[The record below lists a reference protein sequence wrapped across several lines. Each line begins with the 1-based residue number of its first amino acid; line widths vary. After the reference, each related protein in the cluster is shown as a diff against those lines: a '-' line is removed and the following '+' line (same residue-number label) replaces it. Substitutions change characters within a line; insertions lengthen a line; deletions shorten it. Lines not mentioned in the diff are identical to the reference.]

1 MAEADFSQA
10 QFDEL
15 FSGLTPLQLP
25 RRVSMTAWMTH
36 VPFAFWMI
44 EAASPHLLVELGTH
58 NGVSFCAFC
67 QQVAQSNLE
76 TMCYAVDTWKGDDQ
90 AGHYEESIFTDLAEY
105 VLAQYAPFAHLV
117 RSTFDE
123 ALPLFAD
130 GSIDLLHIDGF
141 HSYEA
146 MTHDFTTWLPKMS
159 SRGIVLMHDIN
170 VRMEGYGGVRVW
182 EEIKE
187 RFPTFSFTHGFGLGV
202 VLVGN
207 EIPEAV
213 SKLAEYG
220 RSSAFLSRT
229 RRYFC
234 LLGAGH
240 QQYME
245 QKHQLVTARAANAGL
260 HEDLGRARE
269 DIRQAHAIIRELQ
282 QSVDVMA
289 QTSRQ
294 VVEASRQTIEAARH
308 SMTVAEEASR
318 NNQDSI
324 RRCQE
329 GFDRLEEHYR
339 QRLRQGVE
347 QERLARLQHE
357 DMLRAHCEA
366 VARLYRDS
374 RSWKLTKPLRTVTNL
389 CRRLLGRSPL
399 VEPDVSVGPFSE
411 QPLPPPV
418 ADVEPKSPVQPA
430 RAEPPLPKVV
440 LVSGEPETPQ
450 GHAYRITRLAAVLT
464 HDYDVSIVLK
474 PEIPESPDV
483 LRTADVLWIWRMKWT
498 PELAEAMEAVKNR
511 GGHIVFDVDDLLIDP
526 NFCVPRHMDA
536 IRYLEVTSAEVAHYA
551 EQIRRVMDCADM
563 TVAPT
568 DPLASH
574 MGLAGKPNWVL
585 PNGFD
590 HVLRHRAVAAR
601 AQWEASK
608 SDDFVRIG
616 YATGTYTHQ
625 ADLAVAEPALVA
637 VLSRYPQVRLV
648 LFRDTINLEEFPAL
662 EALEAQVE
670 WRAKVPL
677 EQVPDE
683 LARFDIN
690 IAPLEVEN
698 AFCRCK
704 SELKFFEAALV
715 GVPTVASPTEPFAAA
730 IRHGETG
737 FLAPDSVAWEEALA
751 RLVEDPEERHRL
763 ARNAGR
769 EVLWIYGPERRA
781 EIVTALLDFLL
792 GSERQRGRA
801 FMAGLSACKPV
812 PPAQIPEYKV
822 IRSTGLPDAQV
833 SVVIPLYNYE
843 KFVIEAL
850 ASLSRQTLPEF
861 DVIVVDDCSTDASVE
876 SVLSWAER
884 HAGGFHSFTLLQNRE
899 NVHLSMT
906 RNAGIDFS
914 RSEYV
919 MLLDADNLLL
929 PKCLEWCAKALD
941 EAPTAAAAYPMLEVF
956 GSWDGTLST
965 GSWNPYKFRT
975 SNYIDAMAMIRKAH
989 WVAVGGYIPQRA
1001 GWEDYELW
1009 CRFAEHG
1016 FWAVHVPEVAA
1027 RYRVHGH
1034 SMLRTNTDLP
1044 QTKKGLV
1051 EYMHRLHPWL
1061 NILTEETLLK

>member
-76 TMCYAVDTWKGDDQ
+76 TMCYAVDTWKGDEQ
-90 AGHYEESIFTDLAEY
+90 AGYYEESPYTDLVAY
-105 VLAQYAPFAHLV
+105 VHAQYKPFAHLV

-123 ALPLFAD
+123 ALPLFVD

-170 VRMEGYGGVRVW
+170 VRKEGYGGVQVW

-220 RSSAFLSRT
+220 RSPAFLSRT

-245 QKHQLVTARAANAGL
+245 QQHQLVTLRAANVQL
-260 HEDLGRARE
+260 QED
-269 DIRQAHAIIRELQ
+269 
-282 QSVDVMA
+282 
-289 QTSRQ
+289 
-294 VVEASRQTIEAARH
+294 IEAARH
-308 SMTVAEEASR
+308 SLAVAEEASR
-318 NNQDSI
+318 NHQDSI

-329 GFDRLEEHYR
+329 GFDQLEQHY
-339 QRLRQGVE
+339 QRGVE

-374 RSWKLTKPLRTVTNL
+374 RSWKLTKPLRAATNL

-399 VEPDVSVGPFSE
+399 VEPDVSVGPLSE
-411 QPLPPPV
+411 QSLPPLA
-418 ADVEPKSPVQPA
+418 ADVEAKPVVQSVGAVPS
-430 RAEPPLPKVV
+430 LPKVV

-450 GHAYRITRLAAVLT
+450 GHTYRIIRLAAALA

-474 PEIPESPDV
+474 PEIPASSDI
-483 LRTADVLWIWRMKWT
+483 LRTADVLWIWRMEWT
-498 PELAEAMEAVKNR
+498 PELGEAMEAVKNR
-511 GGHIVFDVDDLLIDP
+511 GGHIIFDVDDLLIDP
-526 NFCVPRHMDA
+526 AFCTPRYIDA
-536 IRYLEVTSAEVAHYA
+536 IRYLEVTSAEVARYA
-551 EQIRRVMDCADM
+551 EKIRRVMDGADM
-563 TVAPT
+563 AVAPT
-568 DPLASH
+568 EPLASH
-574 MGLAGKPNWVL
+574 MGLLGKPNWVL

-590 HVLRHRAVAAR
+590 HALRHRAVTAR
-601 AQWEASK
+601 AQWEASRT
-608 SDDFVRIG
+608 DDFVRIG
-616 YATGTYTHQ
+616 YAAGTYTHQ
-625 ADLAVAEPALVA
+625 ADLAVAESALVA
-637 VLSRYPQVRLV
+637 ILSRYPQVRLV
-648 LFRDTINLEEFPAL
+648 LFQSTINLEEFPAL

-670 WRAKVPL
+670 WRAKVSL

-698 AFCRCK
+698 PFCRCK

-737 FLAPDSVAWEEALA
+737 FLAPDTTAWEETLA
-751 RLVEDPEERHRL
+751 RLVEDPEERRRV
-763 ARNAGR
+763 ARNAER
-769 EVLWIYGPERRA
+769 EVLWTYGPERRA
-781 EIVTALLDFLL
+781 EIVAALLDFFL
-792 GSERQRGRA
+792 GSERRRGRA

-812 PPAQIPEYKV
+812 PPAQIPEYEV
-822 IRSTGLPDAQV
+822 LRSTGLPDSRV
-833 SVVIPLYNYE
+833 SVVIPVYDSE

-850 ASLSRQTLPEF
+850 ASLSQQTLPEF
-861 DVIVVDDCSTDASVE
+861 DVIVADDCSTDASVE
-876 SVLSWAER
+876 CILSWAER
-884 HAGGFHSFTLLQNRE
+884 HAERFHSFTLLRNRE
-899 NVHLSMT
+899 NVPLSMT
-906 RNAGIDFS
+906 RNTGIDFS

-919 MLLDADNLLL
+919 LLLGADNLLL

-941 EAPTAAAAYPMLEVF
+941 DAPTAAAAYPMLEVF
-956 GSWDGTLST
+956 GNWNGIFST
-965 GSWNPYKFRT
+965 ESWNPYEFRT
-975 SNYIDAMAMIRKAH
+975 GNGIAAMVMLRKAY
-989 WVAVGGYIPQRA
+989 WVAVGGYLPQRA

-1016 FWAVHVPEVAA
+1016 FWAAHVPEVAA
-1027 RYRVHGH
+1027 RYRVHGS
-1034 SMLRTNTDLP
+1034 SMLCSNTDLP
-1044 QTKKGLV
+1044 QTQKGPM
-1051 EYMHRLHPWL
+1051 EYMRRLHPWL
-1061 NILTEETLLK
+1061 NIFMEETLLK